1 MNKYLDIIVTQN
13 AWKKIFEIS
22 KKNNIN
28 NFLLSANSGGCNGFN
43 YDFKTIDLNKYK
55 DIINNNKFKTTIIK
69 KENKNIL
76 IDPKSEYLLCGT
88 KIDYIFEN
96 YSKGLFENKFVF
108 IPNKS
113 FATSCGCGTSFSI
126 K

>member
-43 YDFKTIDLNKYK
+43 YDFKTIDSKNMRILLI
-55 DIINNNKFKTTIIK
+55 IINLKLQLLKKKIK
-69 KENKNIL
+69 I
-76 IDPKSEYLLCGT
+76 Y
-88 KIDYIFEN
+88 
-96 YSKGLFENKFVF
+96 
-108 IPNKS
+108 
-113 FATSCGCGTSFSI
+113 
-126 K
+126 